1 MAQYALDTEK
11 GISIKLGTQV
21 KIEIEGVGIRLRG
34 TLVGMEPGEYLIVK
48 LQDATFDGLKD
59 GLFQGNKIIVRYVY
73 EGSVFGFLSK
83 LIETILTPIK
93 LLYIEYPRII
103 ENFDLRSQ
111 KRMDCFLPSSIII
124 RDEERQGSILDISEG
139 GCCFLIN
146 MLKGEKLL
154 SVQID
159 EQITLRCQFPGIEGE
174 QMVSGKARKFSM
186 DKKETALR
194 IQFYDLDPEVKNT
207 IAHYISTA
215 EEFF

>member
-1 MAQYALDTEK
+1 MAQYVLDKEK
-11 GISIKLGTQV
+11 GISIELGTQV

-48 LQDATFDGLKD
+48 LHDATFDGLKD
-59 GLFQGNKIIVRYVY
+59 RLFQGNQIIVRYVY
-73 EGSVFGFLSK
+73 EGTVFGFLSK
-83 LIETILTPIK
+83 LIKTILTPIK
-93 LLYIEYPRII
+93 LLYIEYPSII

-124 RDEERQGSILDISEG
+124 RDEERQGAILDISEG

-146 MLKGEKLL
+146 MLKGEKLP

-194 IQFYDLDPEVKNT
+194 IQFHELAPEVKNT
-207 IAHYISTA
+207 IAHYISAA